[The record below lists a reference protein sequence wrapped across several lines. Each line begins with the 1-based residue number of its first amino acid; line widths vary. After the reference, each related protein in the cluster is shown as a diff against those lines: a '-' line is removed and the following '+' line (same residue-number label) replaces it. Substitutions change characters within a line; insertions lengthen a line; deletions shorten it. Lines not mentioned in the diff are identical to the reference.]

1 MIQRAGQS
9 LFANSYRGFR
19 IPRMNPISNVCTYTV
34 KPLSIKINHKPMMW
48 FASDHKYSQKTTK

>member
-19 IPRMNPISNVCTYTV
+19 IPITNPISNVYSSTR
-34 KPLSIKINHKPMMW
+34 KQPSLKINHKPMVW

>member
-1 MIQRAGQS
+1 MIQRAGLS

-19 IPRMNPISNVCTYTV
+19 IARTNPISNIYSSTG
-34 KPLSIKINHKPMMW
+34 KQLSLKINHKPMVW